1 MSVSEHSEVANEPE
15 TPEVRTNWPVLAG
28 SSICIVAIALWAIIT
43 PETAATTIS
52 DLLARV
58 TDGFGWFYILI
69 STTFLVFILFLALS
83 RYGTV
88 KLGPEHSKPDFGLF
102 SWASMLFAAGI
113 GTDIMFYAVSEP
125 VTQYLAPPTAEPE
138 SVDAAREATVW
149 TLFHYGITGWG
160 MYALMGIALGYF
172 AFRMNLP
179 LSIRSA
185 VYPIFGKRI
194 YGPLGDGID
203 LAAVIATIFGI
214 AVSLGIGVAQI
225 NYGLDELFGIEQGK
239 AAQIGLVLVAVFAAS
254 VSAVS
259 GVDKGIKRLS
269 QLNVILALALALFI
283 VVTGRTQF
291 LLNAIVQ
298 NIGDFVSKFPGMTM
312 NTFAQDPQPEWMSLW
327 TLFFWAWW
335 IAWASFVGMFLARIS
350 RGRTIRQF
358 VTGTMIIPFTYIV
371 MWVSI
376 YGNAA
381 LDRVRGGDA
390 EFGEETA
397 ADPASGLWT
406 LLQDYPWFPFIA
418 SVAIIVG
425 LLFYVTSADSGALV
439 MGNLTTFRRTPRA
452 DAQPWLRIFWA
463 CITGLLTI
471 AMLGVGDDGIAAL
484 QSATVVMGLP
494 FAFVMVLLMFGL
506 YKALRVEA
514 VRDESRR
521 TALPAQLSGR
531 VRQQGDSKAS
541 RFWQE
546 RLRRA
551 MTFADREEV
560 STFIDEVAVPAMR
573 EVREELAGHDV
584 ECSVDSG
591 TEGSGDRVVE
601 LVAPFGEHDTFRYRL
616 VPRQSQL
623 PAYRTNGE
631 DAEKTY
637 SRVEVHLGEG
647 GQGYD
652 VMGYSHM
659 QLIDD
664 VLDQY
669 ERHLEFLRLQDTSP
683 G

>member
-1 MSVSEHSEVANEPE
+1 MSVTERAEVTREPDE
-15 TPEVRTNWPVLAG
+15 PEVRPNWPVLVG
-28 SSICIVAIALWAIIT
+28 SSICIIAIALWAIID
-43 PETAATTIS
+43 PESAAVRLG
-52 DLLARV
+52 DLLTWV
-58 TDGFGWFYILI
+58 TESFGWFYVLI
-69 STTFLVFILFLALS
+69 ATVFVVFVVLLAFS
-83 RYGTV
+83 RYGKV
-88 KLGPEHSKPDFGLF
+88 KLGPEHSTPDFGMF

-113 GTDIMFYAVSEP
+113 GTDIMFFAVSEP

-160 MYALMGIALGYF
+160 MYALMGIALAYF

-239 AAQIGLVLVAVFAAS
+239 AAQIGLVVVAVVAAS
-254 VSAVS
+254 ASAVS
-259 GVDKGIKRLS
+259 GVDKGIKFLS
-269 QLNVILALALALFI
+269 QLNVILALGLAFFI

-291 LLNAIVQ
+291 LLNALVE
-298 NIGDFVSKFPGMTM
+298 NTGDFVSKFPGMTM
-312 NTFAQDPQPEWMSLW
+312 ETFAQDPQPEWMSLW

-358 VTGTMIIPFTYIV
+358 VTGTMIIPFTYIL

-390 EFGEETA
+390 DFGAATA
-397 ADPASGLWT
+397 ADPASGLWE
-406 LLQDYPWFPFIA
+406 LLRDYPWFPFIA
-418 SVAIIVG
+418 GVAIIVG

-439 MGNLTTFRRTPRA
+439 MGNLTTFRRTPRS
-452 DAQPWLRIFWA
+452 DAPPWLRIFWA
-463 CITGLLTI
+463 SITGLLTI
-471 AMLGVGDDGIAAL
+471 AMLGVGDNGIIAL
-484 QSATVVMGLP
+484 QNATVVMGLP

-506 YKALRVEA
+506 YKALRVEGH
-514 VRDESRR
+514 REDSR
-521 TALPAQLSGR
+521 AAILPAQLSGR
-531 VRQQGDSKAS
+531 VHHDGAPGSKVG

-551 MTFADREEV
+551 MTFADTAEV
-560 STFIDEVAVPAMR
+560 STFLSDTALPAMR
-573 EVREELAGHDV
+573 EVREELAEHGV
-584 ECSVDSG
+584 EATCHTAGDSESP
-591 TEGSGDRVVE
+591 THVE
-601 LVAPFGEHDTFRYRL
+601 LEVELSADDQTFRYRL
-616 VPRQSQL
+616 VPLQAEL
-623 PAYRTNGE
+623 PAYRTNGDGE
-631 DAEKTY
+631 RTY

-664 VLDQY
+664 MLDQY
-669 ERHLEFLRLQDTSP
+669 ERHLEFLRLGQ
-683 G
+683 

>member
-1 MSVSEHSEVANEPE
+1 MSVTEHPEASTEPDQ
-15 TPEVRTNWPVLAG
+15 PEVRTNKPVLVG
-28 SSICIVAIALWAIIT
+28 SAACIVAIALWAIVT
-43 PETAATTIS
+43 PESAASTIG
-52 DLLARV
+52 DLLAKV
-58 TDGFGWFYILI
+58 TQGFGWFYILV
-69 STTFLVFILFLALS
+69 STTFLVFVVFLALS
-83 RYGTV
+83 RYGKV

-102 SWASMLFAAGI
+102 SWAAMLFAAGI
-113 GTDIMFYAVSEP
+113 GTDIMFFAVAEP
-125 VTQYLAPPTAEPE
+125 VTQYLDPPTAAPE
-138 SVDAAREATVW
+138 SADAAREATVW

-214 AVSLGIGVAQI
+214 ATSLGIGVAQI
-225 NYGLDELFGIEQGK
+225 NYGLTELFGIEQSTG
-239 AAQIGLVLVAVFAAS
+239 AQIGLVVIAVAAAS
-254 VSAVS
+254 ASAVS

-269 QLNVILALALALFI
+269 QLNVLLAVALALFI
-283 VVTGRTQF
+283 VVTGRTQY
-291 LLNAIVQ
+291 LLNALVQ
-298 NIGDFVSKFPGMTM
+298 NVGDFISKFPGMTL

-358 VTGTMIIPFTYIV
+358 VTGTMIIPFVYV
-371 MWVSI
+371 LMWVSVF
-376 YGNAA
+376 GNAA

-390 EFGEETA
+390 AFGEQTLES
-397 ADPASGLWT
+397 PASGFWT

-418 SVAIIVG
+418 SVSIFVG

-484 QSATVVMGLP
+484 QSATVIMGLP
-494 FAFVMVLLMFGL
+494 FAFVMVLLMIGL

-514 VRDESRR
+514 VREESRR
-521 TALPAQLSGR
+521 AALPAQLSGR
-531 VRQQGDSKAS
+531 TQHQADGSKVT
-541 RFWQE
+541 RFWRE

-551 MTFADREEV
+551 MTFANREEV
-560 STFIDEVAVPAMR
+560 STFLDEIAVPAMR
-573 EVREELAGHDV
+573 DVHAELDEHGVESSVEIDREGDVVR
-584 ECSVDSG
+584 SVA
-591 TEGSGDRVVE
+591 
-601 LVAPFGEHDTFRYRL
+601 LVAPFGEQQTFRYRL
-616 VPRQSQL
+616 VPLQTDL
-623 PAYRTNGE
+623 PAYRSDGDE
-631 DAEKTY
+631 DTY

-652 VMGYSHM
+652 VMGYSHV

-669 ERHLEFLRLQDTSP
+669 ERHLEFLRLQDVAP

>member
-1 MSVSEHSEVANEPE
+1 MSTTEQTNLDREPE
-15 TPEVRTNWPVLAG
+15 EPEVRANWPVLAG
-28 SSICIVAIALWAIIT
+28 SSIAIVAIALWAIID
-43 PETAATTIS
+43 PDAAATTIG
-52 DLLARV
+52 DLLAWV
-58 TDGFGWFYILI
+58 TEGFGWFYILI
-69 STTFLVFILFLALS
+69 STAFLVFVLFLALS
-83 RYGTV
+83 RYGKV

-125 VTQYLAPPTAEPE
+125 VTQFLKPPKVEPE

-225 NYGLDELFGIEQGK
+225 NYGLDELFGIDQGK
-239 AAQIGLVLVAVFAAS
+239 AAQIALVCVAVFAAS
-254 VSAVS
+254 ASAVS

-269 QLNVILALALALFI
+269 QLNVILALALAAFI
-283 VVTGRTQF
+283 VATGRTQY
-291 LLNAIVQ
+291 LLNALVQ
-298 NIGDFVSKFPGMTM
+298 NLGDFVSKFPGMTM
-312 NTFAQDPQPEWMSLW
+312 NTFAQDPQPDWMSLW

-358 VTGTMIIPFTYIV
+358 VTGTMIIPFTYIL

-381 LDRVRGGDA
+381 LDKVRGGDA
-390 EFGEETA
+390 EFGEQTA
-397 ADPASGLWT
+397 ANPASGLWT

-418 SVAIIVG
+418 GVAIIVG

-439 MGNLTTFRRTPRA
+439 MGNLTTFRKTPRA

-463 CITGLLTI
+463 SITGLLTI
-471 AMLGVGDDGIAAL
+471 AMLGVGDNGIIAL
-484 QSATVVMGLP
+484 QNATVVMGLP

-514 VRDESRR
+514 VRAESHRA
-521 TALPAQLSGR
+521 ALPAQLSGR
-531 VRQQGDSKAS
+531 VRSEGVSKVG
-541 RFWQE
+541 RFWQQ
-546 RLRRA
+546 RLNRA
-551 MTFADREEV
+551 MTFADREEA
-560 STFIDEVAVPAMR
+560 STFLSDVAVPAMR
-573 EVREELAGHDV
+573 DVRAELAEHDIDASV
-584 ECSVDSG
+584 EVDG
-591 TEGSGDRVVE
+591 GDDAPLRVA
-601 LVAPFGEHDTFRYRL
+601 LVVQFGEQDVFRYQL
-616 VPRQSQL
+616 VPSQATL
-623 PAYRTNGE
+623 PAYRTDGE
-631 DAEKTY
+631 HDETY

-664 VLDQY
+664 MLDQY
-669 ERHLEFLRLQDTSP
+669 ERHLEFLRLQDISP